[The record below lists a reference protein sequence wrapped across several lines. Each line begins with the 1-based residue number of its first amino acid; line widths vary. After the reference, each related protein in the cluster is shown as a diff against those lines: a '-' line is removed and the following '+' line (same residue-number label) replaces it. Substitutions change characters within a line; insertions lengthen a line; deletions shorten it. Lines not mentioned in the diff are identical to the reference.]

1 MTNGELI
8 SLLRD
13 LSTEEKVA
21 QLCQVDMKEFAD
33 GAASATGPITG
44 RGERFTR
51 AVGSVICG
59 ANADPEVFARVQ
71 ERIRAQSPHGI
82 PALFMSDVIH
92 GWRTIF
98 PIPLAL
104 GCTFD
109 PELVRRTAR
118 VSALECAASGIHCT
132 FAPMA
137 DVARTRAGAVAWR
150 VLANRRAFAPRWPRP
165 RYEGFKTHR
174 LRRRAQ

>member
-137 DVARTRAGAVAWR
+137 MWHGPALGPLHGECWR
-150 VLANRRAFAPRWPRP
+150 IAAP
-165 RYEGFKTHR
+165 
-174 LRRRAQ
+174 LRRDGRGHGTRVSRHIA